1 MRLVK
6 SNSNLIGQLSM
17 LFDNS
22 IKRDVF
28 KWDNSDISESNPT
41 IPAFNTRETAETKN
55 DFNVEHDENVLTIS
69 SYKHSRLEDRIE
81 EGYSQKE
88 LSFQFF
94 KKLYTLKRYNGH

>member
-28 KWDNSDISESNPT
+28 KWNNSDFSESNPT

-55 DFNVEHDENVLTIS
+55 DFNVEPDENVLTIS
-69 SYKHSRLEDRIE
+69 SLKHIRIE
-81 EGYSQKE
+81 DKVEERDSQRN
-88 LSFQFF
+88 SAISFF
-94 KKLYTLKRYNGH
+94 KGLLHF